1 MPKRNTTQISNT
13 KFSQKKVE
21 LSDTPLFFPQGYE
34 NIFLLIYAVLLPY
47 IAGLLFLFFYISK
60 TNIEIFTTVYQNSFF
75 ILTWAMGYEIFAG
88 IALLWII
95 KMAIGFERE
104 KVPYAQKQFRI
115 P

>member
-1 MPKRNTTQISNT
+1 M
-13 KFSQKKVE
+13 
-21 LSDTPLFFPQGYE
+21 
-34 NIFLLIYAVLLPY
+34 
-47 IAGLLFLFFYISK
+47 
-60 TNIEIFTTVYQNSFF
+60 EIFTTVYQNSFF

>member
-1 MPKRNTTQISNT
+1 MPKQNTTQILNT

-21 LSDTPLFFPQGYE
+21 FNDTPLFFPQGYE
-34 NIFLLIYAVLLPY
+34 TIFLLIYVALLPY
-47 IAGLLFLFFYISK
+47 IAGFLFLFVYISK
-60 TNIEIFTTVYQNSFF
+60 SKIKIFTTVYQNSSF
-75 ILTWAMGYEIFAG
+75 ILTWAMGYEIIAG
-88 IALLWII
+88 IVLLWII